1 MLNEFSTNESPTQS
15 PSKNLKTIDKKD
27 IKCNFSNFPSFHT
40 NFFKNQIFS
49 QKNINNEKICK
60 ISRPKIKKRFFKKI
74 IKKKVC
80 YNSFLLD
87 FDFILKELF
96 QNKNLNNLPRIR
108 KEEKSQF
115 PEIPKKQIL
124 GKKRKIINE
133 NKNSIFLNE
142 KEKSK
147 K

>member
-15 PSKNLKTIDKKD
+15 PSNNIKEIEKKD
-27 IKCNFSNFPSFHT
+27 NKNNFSIFPSFNA

-49 QKNINNEKICK
+49 QKSIKNEKIGK
-60 ISRPKIKKRFFKKI
+60 ILKQKIKKRVFKKI
-74 IKKKVC
+74 IKKKISN
-80 YNSFLLD
+80 NSLLLD
-87 FDFILKELF
+87 FDFILKEFF
-96 QNKNLNNLPRIR
+96 QNKNLNNFPPIK

-115 PEIPKKQIL
+115 PEIPNKQIL

-133 NKNSIFLNE
+133 NNKMLLNG